1 MNTVALYIKD
11 FQKGTIISDRLIAMD
26 LSVEFIDKHNL
37 FSNNY
42 LLGIID
48 LDDEEFGRKEF
59 IKDLKSNMKFFII
72 GYMGKVIKDAHDSY
86 KSSGCDLILSK
97 ASFLKLDSCANKI
110 AKKLRK
116 NSAIIREIEI
126 EK

>member
-42 LLGIID
+42 ILGIVD

-59 IKDLKSNMKFFII
+59 IKDLKSNVKFFII
-72 GYMGKVIKDAHDSY
+72 GYMGKVINLHVTITRQIKLHWQ
-86 KSSGCDLILSK
+86 LSTYF
-97 ASFLKLDSCANKI
+97 ADELFRA
-110 AKKLRK
+110 
-116 NSAIIREIEI
+116 
-126 EK
+126 

>member
-59 IKDLKSNMKFFII
+59 IKDLKSNVKFFII
-72 GYMGKVIKDAHDSY
+72 GYMGKVIK
-86 KSSGCDLILSK
+86 GSK
-97 ASFLKLDSCANKI
+97 VEIIKKGKHLCGIECAAGVNKAFEGFI
-110 AKKLRK
+110 
-116 NSAIIREIEI
+116 NE
-126 EK
+126 

>member
-59 IKDLKSNMKFFII
+59 VKDLKSNVKFFII

-86 KSSGCDLILSK
+86 KYSGCDIILSK
-97 ASFLKLDSCANKI
+97 ASLLKNIDS
-110 AKKLRK
+110 LVT
-116 NSAIIREIEI
+116 EILNQ
-126 EK
+126 KDKT

>member
-48 LDDEEFGRKEF
+48 LDDEEFGR
-59 IKDLKSNMKFFII
+59 
-72 GYMGKVIKDAHDSY
+72 
-86 KSSGCDLILSK
+86 
-97 ASFLKLDSCANKI
+97 
-110 AKKLRK
+110 
-116 NSAIIREIEI
+116 
-126 EK
+126 

>member
-59 IKDLKSNMKFFII
+59 IKDLKSLSLAQLGNNPHLRFS
-72 GYMGKVIKDAHDSY
+72 KVFPFLY
-86 KSSGCDLILSK
+86 FLITG
-97 ASFLKLDSCANKI
+97 NI
-110 AKKLRK
+110 
-116 NSAIIREIEI
+116 
-126 EK
+126 

>member
-42 LLGIID
+42 ILGIVD

-59 IKDLKSNMKFFII
+59 IKDFLINKNKATAKQIEDLGKLIIEKVHKKFGILLEWEIKII
-72 GYMGKVIKDAHDSY
+72 GEYS
-86 KSSGCDLILSK
+86 
-97 ASFLKLDSCANKI
+97 
-110 AKKLRK
+110 
-116 NSAIIREIEI
+116 
-126 EK
+126 

>member
-59 IKDLKSNMKFFII
+59 IKDLKSNVKFFII

-97 ASFLKLDSCANKI
+97 ASLIKNIDS
-110 AKKLRK
+110 LVT
-116 NSAIIREIEI
+116 EILNQ
-126 EK
+126 KDKS

>member
-42 LLGIID
+42 LLGIVD
-48 LDDEEFGRKEF
+48 LDDDGDYDYTGEAD
-59 IKDLKSNMKFFII
+59 IST
-72 GYMGKVIKDAHDSY
+72 V
-86 KSSGCDLILSK
+86 
-97 ASFLKLDSCANKI
+97 
-110 AKKLRK
+110 
-116 NSAIIREIEI
+116 
-126 EK
+126 